1 MSRLSEG
8 QKKKKKNRRKF
19 LVCLVWGIVGT
30 LLIGFFTYILTGHS
44 KQMTQSIV
52 NKIGQDL
59 TGNSQPINILLIAN
73 NARDATNP
81 LSLGSAGGQ
90 ADILLVAHIDPSKHE
105 VTLISVP
112 RDTLIALPEWEIPIP
127 KIKSVFTLGLEQS
140 PEKGPELAMQAV
152 SKMTGLSIHDYI
164 VTDFQGFVDA
174 INAVGGIEIDVPARL
189 YDPEHSGVDL
199 QPGRQILNGEQAL
212 AYIRVRQNQA
222 GNNFRVNDF
231 QRQDAEI
238 QVLEILKQKLLDST
252 ANPAQIQRLVEVWK
266 KDIATNI
273 NPSRLVGIGMEVA
286 GAKVQKITLGSMSDS
301 MNLADAPA
309 PNFNKENYI
318 TGAYYDVLDPKEIT
332 EKLAPLGSVGSDLG
346 LPPLPDPGN
355 VPVVVYGSQA
365 IVDELEKKGFQVT
378 YAGPAD
384 NIDRVSIYYPNGHM
398 SWGWAVARALG
409 TANEFVAPLKDDGT
423 SLLVYAS

>member
-1 MSRLSEG
+1 MSRLSEW
-8 QKKKKKNRRKF
+8 QNKRRNFRKKLLF
-19 LVCLVWGIVGT
+19 SLTLGIVGT
-30 LLIGFFTYILTGHS
+30 LLIGSFTYTLIRNP
-44 KQMTQSIV
+44 KQVMTNVV
-52 NKIGQDL
+52 NEIGQGL
-59 TGNSQPINILLIAN
+59 SGNTQPVNILLIAN
-73 NARDATNP
+73 NARDAANP

-90 ADILLVAHIDPSKHE
+90 ADILLVVHFDPSKHE

-112 RDTLIALPEWEIPIP
+112 RDTLIALPDWDIPIP

-152 SKMTGLSIHDYI
+152 SKITGLPIHDYI

-174 INAVGGIEIDVPARL
+174 INAVGGIEVDVPARL

-199 QPGRQILNGEQAL
+199 QPGKQILNGEQAL

-222 GNNFRVNDF
+222 GNTFRVNDF
-231 QRQDAEI
+231 QRQDAEM
-238 QVLEILKQKLLDST
+238 QVLEILKSKLLDSSK
-252 ANPAQIQRLVEVWK
+252 NPAQIQRLVEIWN
-266 KDIATNI
+266 KDIATNM

-286 GAKVQKITLGSMSDS
+286 GAEVKKITLGSMSDS

-332 EKLAPLGSVGSDLG
+332 EKLAPLGSSGADLG
-346 LPPLPDPGN
+346 LPSMPEPSD
-355 VPVVVYGSQA
+355 VPVVVYGSQN

-378 YAGPAD
+378 YAGPMN
-384 NIDRVSIYYPNGHM
+384 NIDRVMIYYPSGHM
-398 SWGWAVARALG
+398 PWGWVVARALG
-409 TANEFVAPLKDDGT
+409 TANEFVAPLKADGT
-423 SLLVYAS
+423 SLLVYAP